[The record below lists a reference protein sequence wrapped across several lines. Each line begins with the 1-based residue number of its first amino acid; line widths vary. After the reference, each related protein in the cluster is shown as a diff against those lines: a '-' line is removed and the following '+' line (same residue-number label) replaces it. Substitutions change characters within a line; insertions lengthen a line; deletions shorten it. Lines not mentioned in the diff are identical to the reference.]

1 MQTEE
6 LLKIVQEVLDE
17 RKGHNITTLDVR
29 GKTTVTDYMVL
40 ATGTSDRHI
49 NALADYVSEKVKEE
63 GVVPLGQE
71 GGVGSDWVLL
81 DLGDI
86 ILHLMT
92 DQARGFYQL
101 EKLWSVENKA
111 EALSALQD

>member
-1 MQTEE
+1 MHTDE
-6 LLKIVQEVLDE
+6 LLKMVLEVLDE
-17 RKGHNITTLDVR
+17 HKGHNITTIDVR

-49 NALADYVSEKVKEE
+49 KALADYVSEKVKAN
-63 GVVPLGQE
+63 GFRPLGQE
-71 GGVGSDWVLL
+71 GGEGSDWVLL

-92 DQARGFYQL
+92 DQARNFYQL
-101 EKLWSVENKA
+101 EKLWSVEQNF
-111 EALSALQD
+111 EALNALQD